1 MNPQLIVSKMHWD
14 LRSMKVEIEKQTV
27 TSGPELPAPLPP
39 TPTQAK
45 VDKKRVKL
53 SRRSLMT
60 LLSTTDSVDLEYL
73 KNRMKS
79 VGGKN

>member
-45 VDKKRVKL
+45 EDKRRVKH
-53 SRRSLMT
+53 RRSPMT